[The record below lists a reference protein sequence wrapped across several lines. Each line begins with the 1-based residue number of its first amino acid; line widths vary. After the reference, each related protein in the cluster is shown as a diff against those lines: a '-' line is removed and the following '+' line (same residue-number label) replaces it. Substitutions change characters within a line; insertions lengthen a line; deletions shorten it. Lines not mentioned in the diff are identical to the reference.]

1 MNQARRTALNKVIAE
16 LQNQSDALSLVI
28 DEEQEAFDNMPEG
41 LQQSEKGQQ
50 TEENLYV
57 LRESQEAIEE
67 IISQIENTI
76 GGWLWKTF

>member
-76 GGWLWKTF
+76 GG